1 MSVDDLEVEVARL
14 RSLGVE
20 FRNDIVENQG
30 RKQILC
36 LDPSGNIVE
45 LSEVPPT

>member
-1 MSVDDLEVEVARL
+1 MTVDDLEAQVERL
-14 RSLGVE
+14 REQGVE

-36 LDPSGNIVE
+36 SDPSGNVIE
-45 LSEVPPT
+45 LFEAP